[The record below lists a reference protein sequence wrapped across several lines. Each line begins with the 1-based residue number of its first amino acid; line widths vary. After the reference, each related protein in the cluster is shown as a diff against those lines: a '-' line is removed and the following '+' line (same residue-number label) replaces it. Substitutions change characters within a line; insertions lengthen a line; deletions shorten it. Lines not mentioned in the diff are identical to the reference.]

1 MKILRWVMEM
11 PKKLDLTGEKY
22 GNLTVIGR
30 CGGKSRYLTWECECA
45 CGNRIQADSRQLR
58 SGAVMSCGC
67 MRKPEEQA
75 RGGRKANDL
84 TGRRYGK
91 LTVLKRVENMKGQVM
106 WKCRC
111 DCGQITIASSH
122 GLNTGS
128 KKSCG
133 CLRYSNSR
141 KQDIAGKRFGKLV
154 ALYPLNTHGGGGS
167 VLWKCQCDCGKP
179 AEITVSDLNRGNN
192 KSCGCMK
199 IEYQKMVRDRL
210 HLIDGTCIEWLDGRK
225 MRSDNNSGF
234 RGVFKKKNGRYSVT
248 IGFKKKIYFIG
259 CYEDYEDAVQARLIA
274 EKKIHGA
281 FLRANEIW
289 QEKYLQDP
297 EWGEKNPL
305 VFEVSKENGVLIVR
319 NSMESFMKPAQKM
332 MKFADGTSFRKGTGT
347 ASKNLV
353 VDKEMAMI

>member
-1 MKILRWVMEM
+1 M

>member
-1 MKILRWVMEM
+1 
-11 PKKLDLTGEKY
+11 
-22 GNLTVIGR
+22 
-30 CGGKSRYLTWECECA
+30 
-45 CGNRIQADSRQLR
+45 
-58 SGAVMSCGC
+58 MSCGC

-154 ALYPLNTHGGGGS
+154 ALYPLNKHRGGGS
-167 VLWKCQCDCGKP
+167 VLWKCQCDCGKQ
-179 AEITVSDLNRGNN
+179 AEITVSDLNKGNN

-199 IEYQKMVRDRL
+199 IECQKMVRDRL

-248 IGFKKKIYFIG
+248 IGFKKKIYWIG

-332 MKFADGTSFRKGTGT
+332 MKFADGTFFRKETGT
-347 ASKNLV
+347 ASKDLV
-353 VDKEMAMI
+353 VDEEMAMI

>member
-1 MKILRWVMEM
+1 M
-11 PKKLDLTGEKY
+11 PKILDLTGEKY

-67 MRKPEEQA
+67 
-75 RGGRKANDL
+75 
-84 TGRRYGK
+84 
-91 LTVLKRVENMKGQVM
+91 
-106 WKCRC
+106 
-111 DCGQITIASSH
+111 
-122 GLNTGS
+122 
-128 KKSCG
+128 
-133 CLRYSNSR
+133 LRYSNSR

-154 ALYPLNTHGGGGS
+154 ALYPLNKHRGGGS
-167 VLWKCQCDCGKP
+167 VLWKCQCDCGKQ
-179 AEITVSDLNRGNN
+179 AEITVSDLNKGNN

-199 IEYQKMVRDRL
+199 IECQKMVRDRL

-248 IGFKKKIYFIG
+248 IGFKKKIYWIG

-332 MKFADGTSFRKGTGT
+332 MKFADGTSFRKETGT
-347 ASKNLV
+347 ASKDLV
-353 VDKEMAMI
+353 VDEEMAMI

>member
-1 MKILRWVMEM
+1 MRKQD
-11 PKKLDLTGEKY
+11 PG
-22 GNLTVIGR
+22 
-30 CGGKSRYLTWECECA
+30 
-45 CGNRIQADSRQLR
+45 RQLR

-154 ALYPLNTHGGGGS
+154 ALYPLNKHRGGGS
-167 VLWKCQCDCGKP
+167 VLWKCQCDCGKQ
-179 AEITVSDLNRGNN
+179 AEITVSDLNKGNN

-199 IEYQKMVRDRL
+199 IECQKMVRDRL
-210 HLIDGTCIEWLDGRK
+210 QEISP
-225 MRSDNNSGF
+225 SD
-234 RGVFKKKNGRYSVT
+234 
-248 IGFKKKIYFIG
+248 
-259 CYEDYEDAVQARLIA
+259 A
-274 EKKIHGA
+274 
-281 FLRANEIW
+281 
-289 QEKYLQDP
+289 
-297 EWGEKNPL
+297 
-305 VFEVSKENGVLIVR
+305 
-319 NSMESFMKPAQKM
+319 
-332 MKFADGTSFRKGTGT
+332 
-347 ASKNLV
+347 
-353 VDKEMAMI
+353 